1 MGAKS
6 NLYRDVKNYLRTAQA
21 AIKNNEIGIADE
33 ALKVVNEIYTKA
45 SNRFP
50 NLDRKDLPN
59 YSIKDGI
66 VKETNLKGLI
76 QPKKI
81 ENSFKTYF
89 KNVADTATE
98 FELEKIKKI
107 QPNVYRVVDL
117 FKKGKKDEAYKLI
130 EKRLPEIIGSYRPG
144 VVNPKV
150 TELFSFPANLPQ
162 MYKNLGKGARRTI
175 SIGGG
180 VVLPELIFKEID
192 KANMMSKG
200 MSEKE
205 ATQQSYENATFGAYQ
220 NKEYMNN
227 LKKVAGSMG
236 IDARAFNDVY
246 NLNVAGQTF
255 DKYLIK
261 GQERVK
267 NLKELGFDKR
277 ADDAQKNLDRYIEE
291 QNKNLDNLSQKVID
305 QISISKAGGAAP
317 PSQLSKARDILTEE
331 DFYKPFQ
338 DITKVAKEKLTREKR
353 KAFDTQKF
361 HVDTAAGEWGERFY
375 KAFDALTQGAKN
387 VLQGRIIP
395 YGPERFRPKESERQK
410 EKRYLDEIGSKFIPG
425 TKIPNPKYHPREL
438 YLYNRDVR
446 NLTYDQPLTEGDLME
461 LQAYQPGVFYSKG
474 GRAGY
479 MGGGITNLKI
489 KW

>member
-1 MGAKS
+1 
-6 NLYRDVKNYLRTAQA
+6 
-21 AIKNNEIGIADE
+21 
-33 ALKVVNEIYTKA
+33 LKVVNEIYTKT

-59 YSIKDGI
+59 YSIKNGI

-107 QPNVYRVVDL
+107 QPNAYKVVNL

-130 EKRLPEIIGSYRPG
+130 EKRLPEIIGSYKTG
-144 VVNPKV
+144 MVNPKV
-150 TELFSFPANLPQ
+150 TKLFSFPANLPQ
-162 MYKNLGKGARRTI
+162 MYKNLGKGAKRTI

-192 KANMMSKG
+192 KVNMMSKG
-200 MSEKE
+200 IPEKE
-205 ATQQSYENATFGAYQ
+205 ATQQAYENATFGAYQ

-267 NLKELGFDKR
+267 NLKELGFDKE
-277 ADDAQKNLDRYIEE
+277 AGDLQKNLDKYIEE

-305 QISISKAGGAAP
+305 QMSISKAGGAASP
-317 PSQLSKARDILTEE
+317 LQLSKARDVLTEE

-353 KAFDTQKF
+353 KAFDTQKRQ
-361 HVDTAAGEWGERFY
+361 VDTAAGSMGEGFY
-375 KAFDALTQGAKN
+375 KVWDSLTQGAKN
-387 VLQGRIIP
+387 LLQGRIIP
-395 YGPERFRPKESERQK
+395 YGPKRFRPKESEREK
-410 EKRYLDEIGSKFIPG
+410 EARYLREME
-425 TKIPNPKYHPREL
+425 PREL
-438 YLYNRDVR
+438 YLR
-446 NLTYDQPLTEGDLME
+446 NKARGYTYDQPITEADLE
-461 LQAYQPGVFYSKG
+461 NLRSEQPGVFYSKG